1 MLLWQEGCP
10 QLDYYAY
17 GAPDQPWPPLGG
29 FCEQY
34 QAVGRARARARGR
47 AASSKSRAKEVSNPP
62 NGRRSRLVSRWV
74 TPLMGTLL
82 VHALCAVPLPR
93 AWVPGTP
100 RPGRPRVPREVQR
113 VPLRVTLREV
123 THVPSRPLKTRVKQT
138 ISAGRRLKKIE
149 NLMDAELARA
159 ELPKKRKRRPKFT
172 KWAQKTPS
180 DEYEGAYGEI
190 TELGRAGISGDDVFE
205 RAQGWLPDVLMG
217 DGIWKEPLVSD
228 DLAMLFDAFSPDLET
243 ELAPVVVYALQKAL
257 KKAPLPEVTIILE
270 AMATARH
277 SYDEAYKE
285 LGQWGSQLCL
295 DADDDEEGLQ
305 VHLTQL
311 PGGKVRL
318 MAWAAEEAGAKL
330 QLWGEPPKEAGQ
342 ALPGVPWTALLSAP
356 ERRTAP
362 AAEAMRRWV
371 AEAFGAPKEHVEA
384 AQGYEE
390 VVKNL
395 PLIEAALQ
403 GQQRTVK
410 DLYSA
415 LACCSRCEAP
425 CEEWFEGKSHPMQRL
440 PWVLCC
446 AWAAAQPRLTPSQQQ
461 VIDRAR
467 NASRN
472 ASDAA
477 EEQIAAQFAT
487 LGFRMEMQLQ
497 GQGGRHLAMLS
508 ASALLQS
515 LKGALAQLEWVTNF
529 GLDAESLK
537 AHPGES
543 AFGIDTLARYG
554 GRFPTM
560 WELLAENSSLVADVS
575 EKQWGSFGAQKRET
589 RVMEAAETGLYRL
602 PPFAASPSRFSPPT
616 VQEAQQRP
624 RYLAGNTR
632 RLPMGVRRYGAITAV
647 LRNDVVRK
655 RAVVVGSDSGGW
667 ESVCNH
673 SVTPVHKPSWF
684 LKVIEVGGLE
694 SLNA

>member
-1 MLLWQEGCP
+1 TGKQSKTQMRHGIWLSCVSGRPCVQSISEAVHHGSPQCSPGC
-10 QLDYYAY
+10 Q
-17 GAPDQPWPPLGG
+17 
-29 FCEQY
+29 
-34 QAVGRARARARGR
+34 
-47 AASSKSRAKEVSNPP
+47 EVSNPP
-62 NGRRSRLVSRWV
+62 NGRRSWV

-149 NLMDAELARA
+149 NLMDMAESMLEVKIEEARSGGA

-190 TELGRAGISGDDVFE
+190 TELGGQIAR
-205 RAQGWLPDVLMG
+205 WLPDVLMG

-295 DADDDEEGLQ
+295 DADDDEVAEFGFALARATQRIPKQCQLMLKEGLQ

-330 QLWGEPPKEAGQ
+330 QLWGEPPKEVEPDLAEHIWNTCSTLASSSDSRTRNARLRAGWPLPIVEVSSILTSEQLESLITLANTQDLWRPSARRGADHPEAGQ

-384 AQGYEE
+384 VRLIRYRQGEAASVARSDARPPEDTSLWLSGQRLAVVMLQLNQPNAVPGDGLTDFPNLEEGRGLQLSLTRGSALIWPTVNQDGTPTELAQRRA
-390 VVKNL
+390 L
-395 PLIEAALQ
+395 PLKTPGQVKYLALTWLRV
-403 GQQRTVK
+403 GP
-410 DLYSA
+410 A
-415 LACCSRCEAP
+415 
-425 CEEWFEGKSHPMQRL
+425 
-440 PWVLCC
+440 
-446 AWAAAQPRLTPSQQQ
+446 
-461 VIDRAR
+461 
-467 NASRN
+467 
-472 ASDAA
+472 
-477 EEQIAAQFAT
+477 
-487 LGFRMEMQLQ
+487 
-497 GQGGRHLAMLS
+497 
-508 ASALLQS
+508 
-515 LKGALAQLEWVTNF
+515 
-529 GLDAESLK
+529 
-537 AHPGES
+537 PGES
-543 AFGIDTLARYG
+543 G
-554 GRFPTM
+554 GAP
-560 WELLAENSSLVADVS
+560 A
-575 EKQWGSFGAQKRET
+575 
-589 RVMEAAETGLYRL
+589 
-602 PPFAASPSRFSPPT
+602 
-616 VQEAQQRP
+616 
-624 RYLAGNTR
+624 
-632 RLPMGVRRYGAITAV
+632 
-647 LRNDVVRK
+647 
-655 RAVVVGSDSGGW
+655 
-667 ESVCNH
+667 
-673 SVTPVHKPSWF
+673 
-684 LKVIEVGGLE
+684 
-694 SLNA
+694 